1 MKAIVFRD
9 IGDIRLE
16 DVPEPKIEQ
25 PTDAI
30 VQLTSSA
37 ICGTDLHMVR
47 GTMSGM
53 VPGTVLG
60 HEGVGIV
67 VETGKNVRNLKK
79 GDRVIIPSTIACGT
93 CSYCRA
99 GYYSQCDNANPNG
112 SRAGTAF
119 FGGPKMTGPFH
130 GLQAEY
136 ARIPFANIGPVKVPD
151 DMTDDAAIL
160 LSDIFPTGYFG
171 ADIAEIEPGD
181 VVLVYGCGPVGL
193 FAILSAF
200 MMDAGRVLAVDRM
213 PSRLERARL
222 LGAET
227 INFDEEDPV
236 QIVMELTSG
245 IGADRVIDAV
255 GIDAEPPSK
264 GPAAA
269 AAKKRRKEFQQQL
282 KAAAPEA
289 QSGSELWKPGQAP
302 SQALDW
308 SLESIAKAG
317 TLSVIGV
324 YPLTDHFFPWGE
336 AMNRNLTINAGN
348 CPHRRYLPH
357 LIELVS
363 SGAVDPR
370 VVLSHEMPLD
380 SALEAYK
387 KFDQREEGWIKV
399 ELRP

>member
-9 IGDIRLE
+9 IGKIQLE
-16 DVPEPKIEQ
+16 DIPVPKIEQ

-30 VQLTSSA
+30 VRLTSSA
-37 ICGTDLHMVR
+37 ICGTDLHMIR
-47 GTMSGM
+47 GTMPGM

-67 VETGKNVRNLKK
+67 EETGRNVRNLTK

-99 GYYSQCDNANPNG
+99 GYYSQCDTANPNG
-112 SRAGTAF
+112 PRAGTAF
-119 FGGPKMTGPFH
+119 FGGPKLTGPFH

-136 ARIPFANIGPVKVPD
+136 ARIPFANIGPVKIPD
-151 DMTDDAAIL
+151 ELSDDAAIL

-171 ADIAEIEPGD
+171 AEMAEIKPGD

-193 FAILSAF
+193 FAILSAHLL
-200 MMDAGRVLAVDRM
+200 DAGRVLAVDRL
-213 PSRLERARL
+213 PSRLERARM

-236 QIVMELTSG
+236 QVVMELTAG

-255 GIDAEPPSK
+255 GVDAEPPSS
-264 GPAAA
+264 GPAAEA
-269 AAKKRRKEFQQQL
+269 LKKRREEFQRQL
-282 KAAAPEA
+282 RAAAPEA
-289 QSGSELWKPGQAP
+289 RLEGDLWRPGQAP
-302 SQALDW
+302 SLALDW
-308 SLESIAKAG
+308 ALQSVAKAG

-324 YPLTDHFFPWGE
+324 YPESAHFFPWGE
-336 AMNRNLTINAGN
+336 AMNRNLTIKAGN

-357 LIELVS
+357 LIELVT

-370 VVLSHEMPLD
+370 VVLSHKV
-380 SALEAYK
+380 SFGSTLEAYE

>member
-1 MKAIVFRD
+1 MKAIVFRE
-9 IGDIRLE
+9 IGNIRLE
-16 DVPEPKIEQ
+16 DIPMPKIEQ

-30 VQLTSSA
+30 VRLTASA

-47 GTMSGM
+47 GTMPGM

-67 VETGKNVRNLKK
+67 EETGRNVRNLTK

-99 GYYSQCDNANPNG
+99 GYYSQCDTANPNG
-112 SRAGTAF
+112 PRAGTAF
-119 FGGPKMTGPFH
+119 FGGPKMSGPFH
-130 GLQAEY
+130 GLQAEF
-136 ARIPFANIGPVKVPD
+136 ARIPFANIGPVKIPD
-151 DMTDDAAIL
+151 ELSDDAAIL
-160 LSDIFPTGYFG
+160 LSDIFPTGYF
-171 ADIAEIEPGD
+171 AAEMAEIKPGD

-193 FAILSAF
+193 FAILSAHL
-200 MMDAGRVLAVDRM
+200 MDAGRVLAVDRL
-213 PSRLERARL
+213 PSRLERART

-236 QIVMELTSG
+236 QIVMELTAG

-255 GIDAEPPSK
+255 GVDADPPSK

-269 AAKKRRKEFQQQL
+269 ALKKRHDEFRQQL
-282 KAAAPEA
+282 RTAAPGAHFEGEHWRA
-289 QSGSELWKPGQAP
+289 GQAP
-302 SQALDW
+302 SLALDW
-308 SLESIAKAG
+308 ALQSVAKAG
-317 TLSVIGV
+317 TLSVVGV
-324 YPLTDHFFPWGE
+324 YPETAHFFPWGE
-336 AMNRNLTINAGN
+336 AMNRNLTIKAGN

-357 LIELVS
+357 LIELVT

-370 VVLSHEMPLD
+370 IVLTHKVSFG
-380 SALEAYK
+380 SALEAYER
-387 KFDQREEGWIKV
+387 FDHREEGWIKV

>member
-1 MKAIVFRD
+1 MKAIVFRE
-9 IGDIRLE
+9 IGNIRLE
-16 DVPEPKIEQ
+16 DIPEPKIEQ

-30 VQLTSSA
+30 IRLTSSA

-47 GTMSGM
+47 GTMPGM

-67 VETGKNVRNLKK
+67 EEVGRNVRNLTK

-93 CSYCRA
+93 CAYCRA
-99 GYYSQCDNANPNG
+99 GYYSQCDTANPNG
-112 SRAGTAF
+112 PRAGTAF

-136 ARIPFANIGPVKVPD
+136 ARIPFANIGPVKIPD
-151 DMTDDAAIL
+151 ELHDDDAIL
-160 LSDIFPTGYFG
+160 LSDIFPTGFFG
-171 ADIAEIEPGD
+171 AELAEIKPGD

-193 FAILSAF
+193 FTILSAHLL
-200 MMDAGRVLAVDRM
+200 DAGRVLAVDRL
-213 PSRLERARL
+213 PSRLERARA

-236 QIVMELTSG
+236 QIVMELTAG

-255 GIDAEPPSK
+255 GVDADPPSR
-264 GPAAA
+264 GPAAESIR
-269 AAKKRRKEFQQQL
+269 KRREEFQQQL
-282 KAAAPEA
+282 KSAAPRA
-289 QSGSELWKPGQAP
+289 RSEGEHWIAGQAP
-302 SQALDW
+302 SLALDW
-308 SLESIAKAG
+308 ALQTVAKAG
-317 TLSVIGV
+317 TLSVVGV
-324 YPLTDHFFPWGE
+324 YPESAHFFPWGE
-336 AMNRNLTINAGN
+336 AMNRNLTIKAGN

-357 LIELVS
+357 LIELVT

-370 VVLSHEMPLD
+370 VVLSHKVSFS
-380 SALEAYK
+380 SALEAYE
-387 KFDQREEGWIKV
+387 KFDHREEGWIKV